1 MSTQI
6 PSKSQIEESIFEL
19 FEKTKLL
26 DRIILWRAV
35 IPIDPALD
43 KFATEGKRAI
53 SYIPFYEWQ
62 ELKLFVLGFEDIIKI
77 FKDDK
82 DLQTRI
88 KIVIYCH
95 VFEADFPFAVIWNIL
110 RALQGQPESW
120 VFTRESKK
128 GNFEVCKYPSQ
139 KFHEIQRLSND
150 LNLKIGDIIF
160 LLWNST
166 LRNSFSH
173 SQYSI
178 SGDTILYTKDLSPI
192 SRKHSEGMPHGK
204 GELKKQDLENYYIG
218 ACTLIDVF
226 DREYRLV
233 YKKATL
239 QNNSIEANSK

>member
-6 PSKSQIEESIFEL
+6 PSKSQIEESIVEL
-19 FEKTKLL
+19 FEKSKLL

-35 IPIDPALD
+35 IPTDPALD
-43 KFATEGKRAI
+43 KFATEGNRAI

-62 ELKLFVLGFEDIIKI
+62 ELKSFVQGFKDILKI

-82 DLQTRI
+82 NLQTRI
-88 KIVIYCH
+88 MIVVYCH
-95 VFEADFPFAVIWNIL
+95 VIEADFPFAVIWNIL

-128 GNFEVCKYPSQ
+128 GNIEVCEFPSQ
-139 KFHEIQRLSND
+139 KLQEIQRLSNE

-160 LLWNST
+160 RLWNSS

-204 GELKKQDLENYYIG
+204 GELKKQDLENYYVS

-226 DREYRLV
+226 DREYILV
-233 YKKATL
+233 YKKFTAE
-239 QNNSIEANSK
+239 QQH